1 MYCNPSGRLRQGP
14 PVDPASGI
22 PLGQISVQE
31 GPPCGELDPR
41 VRVDGDNVVVRK
53 TATDGFF
60 RAELAE
66 QLADLDVDTIIVT
79 VIGTDFCVAMTRPL
93 APWLVRVRA
102 AEDGALWAPPA
113 GQAAAVPAP
122 T

>member
-1 MYCNPSGRLRQGP
+1 
-14 PVDPASGI
+14 
-22 PLGQISVQE
+22 
-31 GPPCGELDPR
+31 
-41 VRVDGDNVVVRK
+41 VRK

-60 RAELAE
+60 RTELAE

-79 VIGTDFCVAMTRPL
+79 GIGTDFCVAMTRPL
-93 APWLVRVRA
+93 APWLVRVGA

-113 GQAAAVPAP
+113 GQAPAVPAH